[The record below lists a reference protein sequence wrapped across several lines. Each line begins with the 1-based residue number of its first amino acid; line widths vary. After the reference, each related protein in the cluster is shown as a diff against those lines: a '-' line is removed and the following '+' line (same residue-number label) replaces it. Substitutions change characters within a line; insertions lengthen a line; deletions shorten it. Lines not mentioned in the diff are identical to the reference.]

1 MRLRL
6 QNLQRFHK
14 QLIML
19 LVDIFT
25 LVLALCLAFV
35 LRLGDA
41 FPLDYRGM
49 TNTGAKIYP
58 DLVKSTADGGFPYT
72 APTETVNM
80 RMLNSRV
87 SVSESINPNLHHGVV
102 RMTNE
107 VII

>member
-1 MRLRL
+1 MLDIISL
-6 QNLQRFHK
+6 QDENVIELFDSDKIGRDG
-14 QLIML
+14 
-19 LVDIFT
+19 V
-25 LVLALCLAFV
+25 
-35 LRLGDA
+35 